1 MCVCVCVFP
10 QWHNIIDV
18 DTDFREFFFL
28 LTGTGDIRAQA
39 GTEKGTNSQ
48 QSQFFFFMT
57 LYIKNIIGHWL
68 QNSWTLIF
76 PPLFFLF
83 FLPRGGRAARRAAAP
98 HHLER
103 VDFSRLWEAGMPFF
117 SFFPLGLEW
126 TNCLRLWEA
135 GMFFWKKN
143 ALTPDVLFSI
153 DFALYKRANKFYRE
167 QNLIFFFAL
176 YKDFALYKI

>member
-48 QSQFFFFMT
+48 QSQFFFLMT

-117 SFFPLGLEW
+117 SFFPMLPGPRVNELF
-126 TNCLRLWEA
+126 TTLRSGNVFL
-135 GMFFWKKN
+135 KKKRLN
-143 ALTPDVLFSI
+143 AWCPVL
-153 DFALYKRANKFYRE
+153 YRFCS
-167 QNLIFFFAL
+167 L
-176 YKDFALYKI
+176 